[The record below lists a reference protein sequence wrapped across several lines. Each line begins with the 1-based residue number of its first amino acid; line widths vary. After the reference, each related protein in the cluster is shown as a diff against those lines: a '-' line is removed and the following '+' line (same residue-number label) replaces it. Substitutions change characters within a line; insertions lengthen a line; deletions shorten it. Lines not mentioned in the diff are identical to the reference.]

1 MQGHKRLALDLW
13 VGMGIKETQRD
24 YEMSPAPHGSPL
36 ERDLLCSETQGAL
49 PGKLVEGKLVM

>member
-1 MQGHKRLALDLW
+1 
-13 VGMGIKETQRD
+13 MGIKETQRD
-24 YEMSPAPHGSPL
+24 YEMPPAPHSSPL